1 MAGGRGGAEPAV
13 MPKGRFPADTGS
25 ATHRRTT
32 SSIDYLRVPLKKQ
45 NAGMIFRHALLRELA
60 TSAAATFIVLL
71 GISVTTQLVRLL
83 GQAASGLITSTG
95 VVALLGFTLV
105 GYLPILLSVTLFIA
119 VLMTLTRSYRDSE
132 MVVWFSCGQGLWR
145 WIGPVLSFAAPLLL
159 TIALLSLLL
168 SPWSVEKAEEFRRQM
183 DSRDDAAQVTPG
195 VFHESRRADR
205 VYLVEEVPGKSN
217 LVSNVFVSSTQ
228 NGKGG
233 VMVAQTGFQETAANG
248 DRFLV
253 LLNGRRYEGEPGS
266 PEYKIFE
273 FERYAM
279 RIEQG
284 DAAERAP
291 TTKTMS
297 TFDLLRDPTPRNL
310 GELSWRIGLPASA
323 LILCLLAIPLSFVN
337 PRAGRSMN
345 IVLAMLVYMVY
356 SNLLSIMQASIAQSR
371 VDVATGMWGVHAA
384 MLLLLLAMFY
394 RRLSVFSVWRM
405 FR

>member
-1 MAGGRGGAEPAV
+1 L
-13 MPKGRFPADTGS
+13 
-25 ATHRRTT
+25 
-32 SSIDYLRVPLKKQ
+32 IDYLRVPLKKQ
-45 NAGMIFRHALLRELA
+45 NAGMIFRQALLREFT
-60 TSAAATFIVLL
+60 TSAAATFLVLL

-83 GQAASGLITSTG
+83 GQAASGMITSTG

-105 GYLPILLSVTLFIA
+105 GYLPILLSLTLFIA

-132 MVVWFSCGQGLWR
+132 MVVWFSCGQGLSR
-145 WIGPVLSFAAPLLL
+145 WISPVLKFAAPLVL

-168 SPWSVEKAEEFRRQM
+168 SPWSVEKSEEFRRQM
-183 DSRDDAAQVTPG
+183 DSRDDVAQVTPG

-205 VYLVEEVPGKSN
+205 VYLVEEVPGKPN
-217 LVSNVFVSSTQ
+217 LVANVFVSSSQ
-228 NGKGG
+228 NGKDG
-233 VMVAQTGFQETAANG
+233 VMVAQSGFQETAANG

-266 PEYKIFE
+266 PEYRIFE

-279 RIEQG
+279 RIETG
-284 DAAERAP
+284 EAAERAP
-291 TTKTMS
+291 TTKTLS

-310 GELSWRIGLPASA
+310 GELSWRVGLPASA
-323 LILCLLAIPLSFVN
+323 LLLCLLAIPLSFVN

-345 IVLAMLVYMVY
+345 IVLAILVYMVY

-371 VDVATGMWGVHAA
+371 VDVVTGMWGVHAA
-384 MLLLLLAMFY
+384 MLLLLLGMFY
-394 RRLSVFSVWRM
+394 RRLSVFSLWRL

>member
-1 MAGGRGGAEPAV
+1 L
-13 MPKGRFPADTGS
+13 
-25 ATHRRTT
+25 
-32 SSIDYLRVPLKKQ
+32 IDYLRVPLKKQ
-45 NAGMIFRHALLRELA
+45 NAGMIFRQALLRELT
-60 TSAAATFIVLL
+60 TSAAATFLVLL

-83 GQAASGLITSTG
+83 GQAASGMITSTG

-105 GYLPILLSVTLFIA
+105 GYLPILLSLTLFIA

-132 MVVWFSCGQGLWR
+132 MVVWFSCGQGLSR
-145 WIGPVLSFAAPLLL
+145 WISPVLKFAAPLVL

-168 SPWSVEKAEEFRRQM
+168 SPWSVEKSEEFRRQM
-183 DSRDDAAQVTPG
+183 DSRDDVAQVTPG

-205 VYLVEEVPGKSN
+205 VYLVEEVPGKPN
-217 LVSNVFVSSTQ
+217 LVANVFVSSSQ
-228 NGKGG
+228 NGKDG
-233 VMVAQTGFQETAANG
+233 VMVAQSGFQETAANG

-266 PEYKIFE
+266 PDYRIFE

-279 RIEQG
+279 RIETG
-284 DAAERAP
+284 EAAERAP
-291 TTKTMS
+291 TTKTLS

-310 GELSWRIGLPASA
+310 GELSWRVGLPASA
-323 LILCLLAIPLSFVN
+323 LLLCLLAIPLSFVN

-345 IVLAMLVYMVY
+345 IVLAILVYMVY

-371 VDVATGMWGVHAA
+371 VDVVTGMWGVHAA
-384 MLLLLLAMFY
+384 MLLLLLGMFY
-394 RRLSVFSVWRM
+394 RRLSVFSLWRL